1 MFKLVLLIIITILH
15 TGCNRKSYQSNPDST
30 EVNFINNTVEDST
43 SLSSLNSKNKTT
55 QGLNHQLINKDPKES
70 TSERIK
76 TNVSEPYEFSDEL
89 RHAGINH
96 QNINLFFH
104 HSEPYRALM
113 REKLLN
119 SRDPFHQ
126 HIVWQKLKEMLSN
139 NNWKHGFDETL
150 SCLWENSEESFK
162 IQILDHL
169 LLYEKLII
177 IGRAPWTAS
186 QWLQKLE
193 VPKKY
198 DIHLLKALRTSQHP
212 ARQWVRNYLST
223 KYKKN
228 LGSNYLVWKRY
239 LER

>member
-1 MFKLVLLIIITILH
+1 MLIIITSLH
-15 TGCNRKSYQSNPDST
+15 IGCNRKSSQTNPDST
-30 EVNFINNTVEDST
+30 KENFINKTGEDPK
-43 SLSSLNSKNKTT
+43 SLSSLDNKNKTT
-55 QGLNHQLINKDPKES
+55 QRLNHQLVNKGSKES
-70 TSERIK
+70 ASELIQ
-76 TNVSEPYEFSDEL
+76 TNVSEPYKFSDEL
-89 RHAGINH
+89 LHAGINH

-104 HSEPYRALM
+104 HSESYRALM

-119 SRDPFHQ
+119 SRDPFHR
-126 HIVWQKLKEMLSN
+126 HIVWQKLKEMLTKN
-139 NNWKHGFDETL
+139 TWKSDFDKTL

-162 IQILDHL
+162 IQILNHL

-198 DIHLLKALRTSQHP
+198 DMHLLKALRISQHP